1 MKQNQSK
8 LKSGG
13 TNKRIQLEGTYNNV
27 KYKMVID
34 RGRVVQFYP
43 R

>member
-8 LKSGG
+8 LKSSG
-13 TNKRIQLEGTYNNV
+13 NNARIELVGTYNNV